1 MAGQYWARSKR
12 QQANSAMQTVAVGL
26 LPAADS
32 HAHARERV
40 LARLDAAS
48 YMAQTAGQFSSMIQA
63 EVKIGEHLGMWSQQG
78 RSDEVTLALVDA
90 LRQAVVGRDAPRTL
104 PTIIEHT
111 EPTVN
116 STRARGG
123 GVGWASEDA
132 ANENSSNS

>member
-1 MAGQYWARSKR
+1 MAGRSLSAARAEA
-12 QQANSAMQTVAVGL
+12 QIDALQTVATAL
-26 LPAADS
+26 LPDAGS
-32 HAHARERV
+32 HAHSRGRV
-40 LARLDAAS
+40 LGRLDAAS
-48 YMAQTAGQFSSMIQA
+48 YKAEAMAQYSAMIQA

-90 LRQAVVGRDAPRTL
+90 LRQAVTGRSTPTQL
-104 PTIIEHT
+104 PKVIEHT

-123 GVGWASEDA
+123 VVGWASEDA

>member
-1 MAGQYWARSKR
+1 MAGRALSALRAEA
-12 QQANSAMQTVAVGL
+12 QANAMQTVAEEL
-26 LPAADS
+26 LPSASS
-32 HAHARERV
+32 HAHARDRV
-40 LARLDAAS
+40 LGRLDAAS
-48 YMAQTAGQFSSMIQA
+48 YKAEAMAQYSAMIQA

-104 PTIIEHT
+104 PTIIEHA